1 MFNLFFV
8 YNLIQMVKKAMLQPL
23 NHEDQVVTQTRH
35 CLIVGN
41 YNDWLVV
48 WNILL
53 FSMYWEC
60 HTPN

>member
-1 MFNLFFV
+1 
-8 YNLIQMVKKAMLQPL
+8 MLQPL

-35 CLIVGN
+35 CLIVVN

-60 HTPN
+60 HNPN